1 MLCDWRIKL
10 LVRVCA
16 VLMHPLCRCARTVP
30 KLTARIPRS
39 ANASPSARM
48 PVVARGLRCTSTRG
62 KTSDCTCLHVV
73 GASPGCRQ
81 CRELPAGPA
90 DAAMPRRVCIMPR
103 RSCCYVS
110 LSRGLLT
117 ASLSIIVL
125 DWYCCRRM
133 AALPSVQC
141 GAEGEY
147 HTRPLSYMHNST
159 AHATPADLI
168 VPREPPA

>member
-1 MLCDWRIKL
+1 MTAP
-10 LVRVCA
+10 VC
-16 VLMHPLCRCARTVP
+16 T
-30 KLTARIPRS
+30 S
-39 ANASPSARM
+39 SAR
-48 PVVARGLRCTSTRG
+48 P
-62 KTSDCTCLHVV
+62 
-73 GASPGCRQ
+73 PGCRQ

-168 VPREPPA
+168 VPREPPAETPHLWPELIRLHVGTASLNPHPDELSHGW